1 MTASG
6 RETTLNLAGSP
17 GTGNRAGGSRE
28 AAAANAIHTGHE
40 RWIRGFEEITV
51 RARERFE
58 RRDWRGAQADAT
70 ARLALYRIHLD
81 GAVADVRDILEDA
94 VLERTLWAAVK
105 ARHAEG
111 LGGRPD
117 TELAQTFFNS
127 VTRRIFSTVGAD
139 PAIEYL
145 DPSSPP
151 WAGLDSEPELANPA
165 HSEPVTG
172 QAAVAVDSELIARH
186 VADVVDPTLIRSVL
200 EAYSWAVP
208 YAQLGRDA
216 EQVAAM
222 IGERLADGP
231 DTGPV
236 TIDMLRPAFFRNK
249 GAYLVGRMRR
259 GALVLP
265 LVLPLIHAERGIVV
279 DAVLMTESE
288 ASVVFGFSWTYF
300 RVTAPRPRAMV
311 EFLRS
316 IMPLKRVDEL
326 YTAIGF
332 NKHGKTELYRSLMQ
346 DLARPEARFA
356 FAEGDEGMVMAVF
369 TLPSFNTV
377 FKIIKDTFGA
387 PKNTTRQAVM
397 DKYHFVFVRDR
408 VGRLADAQEFEH
420 LEFPRRC
427 FPDDLL
433 AYLLSV
439 AGATVRTEGDRV
451 VVRQVYT
458 ERRVTPLNLFIR
470 DADPAAAREAVLEY
484 GNAIK
489 DLAAADIFT
498 GDMLLK
504 NFGVTRNGRV
514 ICYDYDELCLL
525 SDCRFRRLPQ
535 PSSIEEEFAAEPWF
549 HVGEMDVFPE
559 EFRAFLAPPG
569 DLRDTFLAA
578 HGDLLDVELWQDVQR
593 RLAGGEVFD
602 VFPYRRSARLR
613 RHPDR

>member
-1 MTASG
+1 MTRST
-6 RETTLNLAGSP
+6 RETTLNLTGSAGL
-17 GTGNRAGGSRE
+17 GNAAEGRASAMGD
-28 AAAANAIHTGHE
+28 AAAARAIHTAYD
-40 RWIRGFEEITV
+40 RWIRGFEEITR

-81 GAVADVRDILEDA
+81 GAVADVGDILEDA
-94 VLERTLWAAVK
+94 VLERTRWAAVK
-105 ARHAEG
+105 ARHQEG
-111 LGGRPD
+111 LAGRPD
-117 TELAQTFFNS
+117 VELARTFFNS

-145 DPSSPP
+145 DPAPDTADPADDSLLARYGGGSMSGPLVREMLESYP
-151 WAGLDSEPELANPA
+151 WS
-165 HSEPVTG
+165 
-172 QAAVAVDSELIARH
+172 
-186 VADVVDPTLIRSVL
+186 
-200 EAYSWAVP
+200 VP
-208 YAQLGRDA
+208 YAQPDRDA
-216 EQVAAM
+216 DEVAA
-222 IGERLADGP
+222 IVRERLAEHGGE
-231 DTGPV
+231 GPV
-236 TIDMLRPAFFRNK
+236 AVEMLRPVFYRNK
-249 GAYLVGRMRR
+249 GAYLVGRVRR
-259 GALVLP
+259 GELVLP

-288 ASVVFGFSWTYF
+288 ASVVFGFSWSYF
-300 RVTAPRPRAMV
+300 RVEVPRPRAMI
-311 EFLRS
+311 EFLRT

-332 NKHGKTELYRSLMQ
+332 NKHGKTELYRSLMAE
-346 DLARPEARFA
+346 LERPEARFA

-369 TLPSFNTV
+369 TLPSSSVV

-387 PKNTTRQAVM
+387 PKNTTRQAVR

-433 AYLLSV
+433 AYLLQV
-439 AGATVRTEGDRV
+439 AGATVRVEDDRI
-451 VVRQVYT
+451 VVRQLYT
-458 ERRVTPLNLFIR
+458 ERRVTPLNLFLR
-470 DADPAAAREAVLEY
+470 EADEAAACDAVLDY

-514 ICYDYDELCLL
+514 ICYDYDELVLL
-525 SDCRFRRLPQ
+525 SECRFRRLPE
-535 PSSIEEEFAAEPWF
+535 PTSIEEELAAEPWF

-559 EFRAFLAPPG
+559 EFRAFLVPPG
-569 DLRDTFLAA
+569 RVREAFLAA
-578 HGDLLDVELWQDVQR
+578 HGDLLDVAFWQGVQR
-593 RLAGGEVFD
+593 RLEAGEVFD

-613 RHPDR
+613 RDRARSA